1 MTPLQMKQT
10 PKEVKKKSFC
20 LKMKGEHL
28 QLDENHNYFYRV
40 QGQEGVSGIE
50 WFDFALLT
58 DPHLGLNGF
67 FVQRIDLNNNQS
79 ESEWLPKLTEFYFNH
94 LLPSS
99 SKITLPHGDYCFYIF
114 QYLLIYKYTWL
125 LLIISLDLTWTLP
138 SQWHLRNL
146 GGGVLCHW
154 YLASTGSPSC
164 YLSARHGNVE
174 PLHKSAMARHG

>member
-1 MTPLQMKQT
+1 MGASPGRLVYDPNARPSTGGLEVKCIESAQGMTPLQMKQT

-20 LKMKGEHL
+20 LKMKGDHL

-67 FVQRIDLNNNQS
+67 FVQRIYFNNNQS

-114 QYLLIYKYTWL
+114 QYLLIYKYT
-125 LLIISLDLTWTLP
+125 
-138 SQWHLRNL
+138 
-146 GGGVLCHW
+146 
-154 YLASTGSPSC
+154 
-164 YLSARHGNVE
+164 
-174 PLHKSAMARHG
+174 

>member
-1 MTPLQMKQT
+1 MGASPGRLVYDPNARPSTGGLEVKCIQSAQGMTPLQMKQT
-10 PKEVKKKSFC
+10 PEEVKKKSFC

-67 FVQRIDLNNNQS
+67 FVQRIYLNNNQS

-99 SKITLPHGDYCFYIF
+99 SKITLPHSDYCFYIF
-114 QYLLIYKYTWL
+114 QYLLIYKYT
-125 LLIISLDLTWTLP
+125 
-138 SQWHLRNL
+138 
-146 GGGVLCHW
+146 
-154 YLASTGSPSC
+154 
-164 YLSARHGNVE
+164 
-174 PLHKSAMARHG
+174 

>member
-1 MTPLQMKQT
+1 MGASPGRLVYDPNARPSTGGLEVKCIQSAQGMTLLQMKQT

-67 FVQRIDLNNNQS
+67 FVQRIYLNNNQS

-114 QYLLIYKYTWL
+114 QYLLIYKYT
-125 LLIISLDLTWTLP
+125 
-138 SQWHLRNL
+138 
-146 GGGVLCHW
+146 
-154 YLASTGSPSC
+154 
-164 YLSARHGNVE
+164 
-174 PLHKSAMARHG
+174 

>member
-1 MTPLQMKQT
+1 MGASPGRLVYDPNARPSTGGLEVKCIESAQGMTPLQMKQT

-20 LKMKGEHL
+20 LKMKGDHL

-67 FVQRIDLNNNQS
+67 FVQRIYLNNNQS

-114 QYLLIYKYTWL
+114 QYLLIYKYT
-125 LLIISLDLTWTLP
+125 
-138 SQWHLRNL
+138 
-146 GGGVLCHW
+146 
-154 YLASTGSPSC
+154 
-164 YLSARHGNVE
+164 
-174 PLHKSAMARHG
+174 

>member
-1 MTPLQMKQT
+1 MGASPGRLVYDPNARPSTGGLEVKRIQSAQGMTPLQMKQT

-67 FVQRIDLNNNQS
+67 FVQRIYLNNNQS

-114 QYLLIYKYTWL
+114 QYLLIYKYT
-125 LLIISLDLTWTLP
+125 
-138 SQWHLRNL
+138 
-146 GGGVLCHW
+146 
-154 YLASTGSPSC
+154 
-164 YLSARHGNVE
+164 
-174 PLHKSAMARHG
+174 

>member
-1 MTPLQMKQT
+1 MGASPGSLVYDLNARPSTGGLEVKCIQSAQGMTPLQMKQT

-40 QGQEGVSGIE
+40 HGQEGVSGIE
-50 WFDFALLT
+50 WFDFALMT

-67 FVQRIDLNNNQS
+67 FVQRIYLNNNQS

-114 QYLLIYKYTWL
+114 QYLLIYKYT
-125 LLIISLDLTWTLP
+125 
-138 SQWHLRNL
+138 
-146 GGGVLCHW
+146 
-154 YLASTGSPSC
+154 
-164 YLSARHGNVE
+164 
-174 PLHKSAMARHG
+174 

>member
-1 MTPLQMKQT
+1 MGASPGKLVYDPNARPSTGGLEVKCIQSAQGMTPLQMKQT

-67 FVQRIDLNNNQS
+67 FVQRIYLNNNQS

-94 LLPSS
+94 LLASS

-114 QYLLIYKYTWL
+114 QYLLIYKYT
-125 LLIISLDLTWTLP
+125 
-138 SQWHLRNL
+138 
-146 GGGVLCHW
+146 
-154 YLASTGSPSC
+154 
-164 YLSARHGNVE
+164 
-174 PLHKSAMARHG
+174 

>member
-1 MTPLQMKQT
+1 MGASPGRLVYDPNARPSTGGLEVKCIESAQGMTPLQMKQT

-20 LKMKGEHL
+20 LKMKGDHL

-67 FVQRIDLNNNQS
+67 FVQRIYLNNNQS

-99 SKITLPHGDYCFYIF
+99 SKITLPHGDYCFHIF
-114 QYLLIYKYTWL
+114 QYLLIYKCT
-125 LLIISLDLTWTLP
+125 
-138 SQWHLRNL
+138 
-146 GGGVLCHW
+146 
-154 YLASTGSPSC
+154 
-164 YLSARHGNVE
+164 
-174 PLHKSAMARHG
+174 

>member
-1 MTPLQMKQT
+1 MGASPGRLVYDPNVRPSTGGLEVKCIQSAQGMTPLQMKQT
-10 PKEVKKKSFC
+10 PKEVKKKSFR

-67 FVQRIDLNNNQS
+67 FVQRIYLNNNQS

-99 SKITLPHGDYCFYIF
+99 SKITLPHGDYCFHIF
-114 QYLLIYKYTWL
+114 QYLLIYKHT
-125 LLIISLDLTWTLP
+125 
-138 SQWHLRNL
+138 
-146 GGGVLCHW
+146 
-154 YLASTGSPSC
+154 
-164 YLSARHGNVE
+164 
-174 PLHKSAMARHG
+174 

>member
-1 MTPLQMKQT
+1 MGASPGRLVYDPNARPSTGGLEVKCIQSAQGMTPLQMTQT
-10 PKEVKKKSFC
+10 PKEVEKKSFC

-67 FVQRIDLNNNQS
+67 FVQRIYLNNNQS

-114 QYLLIYKYTWL
+114 QYLLIYKYT
-125 LLIISLDLTWTLP
+125 
-138 SQWHLRNL
+138 
-146 GGGVLCHW
+146 
-154 YLASTGSPSC
+154 
-164 YLSARHGNVE
+164 
-174 PLHKSAMARHG
+174 

>member
-1 MTPLQMKQT
+1 MGASPGTLVYDPNARPSTGGLEVKCIQSAQGMTPLQMKQT

-50 WFDFALLT
+50 WFDFALST

-67 FVQRIDLNNNQS
+67 FVQRIYLNNNQS
-79 ESEWLPKLTEFYFNH
+79 ESECLPKLTEFYFNH

-114 QYLLIYKYTWL
+114 QYLLIYKYT
-125 LLIISLDLTWTLP
+125 
-138 SQWHLRNL
+138 
-146 GGGVLCHW
+146 
-154 YLASTGSPSC
+154 
-164 YLSARHGNVE
+164 
-174 PLHKSAMARHG
+174 

>member
-1 MTPLQMKQT
+1 MGASPGSLVYDPNARPSTGGLEVKCIQSAQGMTPLQMKQT

-40 QGQEGVSGIE
+40 QGQEGVPGIE

-58 DPHLGLNGF
+58 DPHLGLNGL
-67 FVQRIDLNNNQS
+67 FVQRIYLKKNKQS
-79 ESEWLPKLTEFYFNH
+79 ESEWLPKVTEFYFNH

-114 QYLLIYKYTWL
+114 QYL
-125 LLIISLDLTWTLP
+125 
-138 SQWHLRNL
+138 
-146 GGGVLCHW
+146 
-154 YLASTGSPSC
+154 
-164 YLSARHGNVE
+164 
-174 PLHKSAMARHG
+174 

>member
-1 MTPLQMKQT
+1 MKQT

-20 LKMKGEHL
+20 LKMKGDHL

-67 FVQRIDLNNNQS
+67 FVQRIYLNNNQS

-114 QYLLIYKYTWL
+114 QYLLIYKYT
-125 LLIISLDLTWTLP
+125 
-138 SQWHLRNL
+138 
-146 GGGVLCHW
+146 
-154 YLASTGSPSC
+154 
-164 YLSARHGNVE
+164 
-174 PLHKSAMARHG
+174 

>member
-1 MTPLQMKQT
+1 MGASPGRLVYDPNARPSTGGLEVKCIQSAQGMTPLQMKQT

-67 FVQRIDLNNNQS
+67 FVQRIYLNNNQS

-99 SKITLPHGDYCFYIF
+99 SKITLPHGDYCFHIF
-114 QYLLIYKYTWL
+114 QYLLIYKYT
-125 LLIISLDLTWTLP
+125 
-138 SQWHLRNL
+138 
-146 GGGVLCHW
+146 
-154 YLASTGSPSC
+154 
-164 YLSARHGNVE
+164 
-174 PLHKSAMARHG
+174 

>member
-10 PKEVKKKSFC
+10 PEEVKKKSFC

-67 FVQRIDLNNNQS
+67 FVQRIYLNNNQS

-99 SKITLPHGDYCFYIF
+99 SKITLPHSDYCFYIF

-125 LLIISLDLTWTLP
+125 FTDYLPWSDVDSAKLMTSEKPRWGSALSLIPGQYWFPILLFVSQTW
-138 SQWHLRNL
+138 QC
-146 GGGVLCHW
+146 G
-154 YLASTGSPSC
+154 AF
-164 YLSARHGNVE
+164 A
-174 PLHKSAMARHG
+174 